1 VTPLRGI
8 AAATLLPLL
17 PLLMLGCDQH
27 EGVPVVASPTAGA
40 MPPLGNVRTAT
51 LPTPVETM
59 LANGLRVVVLSR
71 PGSSL
76 VVAEFAVLSGGE
88 VDPPGRAGLA
98 DFAASLLTRGT
109 AGPGR
114 QRSAVELTTAA
125 EALGG
130 SLRARAG
137 WDASR
142 IGITV
147 TTPKL
152 AAALDLLAD
161 TVRYPAFAPVEIERL
176 RAQALDALRLTARD
190 PGELAPRVAARLI
203 HGDGPY
209 GHPRDGTERS
219 IARITA
225 ADLRALHRRHY
236 RPDNAALVLAGDL
249 DADTGAALAAQI
261 FGDWTVPPGG
271 LRGRSEIAP
280 APRSPVPEK
289 TTEFPSAATPGTS
302 GTSGTPPASSAVLV
316 IDLPDAAQ
324 AAVLAAVPLPARADP
339 DHYRGLVASAVLGG
353 GYSSRLNREIR
364 IKRGLSYGASA
375 DYAIERGAGALYASA
390 QTRNESAAEVAS
402 LMRAEFARLRESP
415 VPADELAARKASH
428 AGGYGRAIE
437 TASGI
442 ASLLVSQISKGIAV
456 GEMGRVISAVDSV
469 EADQVQ
475 AWAQTRLGGQDQR
488 FVIVGDARQ
497 FSTALA
503 TAGFKVERIAIDALD
518 LDTGNLRQPG
528 DGR

>member
-1 VTPLRGI
+1 MTPLRGI

-27 EGVPVVASPTAGA
+27 EVVPVVASPAAGA
-40 MPPLGNVRTAT
+40 MPPLGKVRTAT

-59 LANGLRVVVLSR
+59 LANGLRVVVLPR

-76 VVAEFAVLSGGE
+76 VVAEFVVLSGGE

-161 TVRYPAFAPVEIERL
+161 TVRYPAFATVEIERL

-225 ADLRALHRRHY
+225 ADLRAMHRRHY

-249 DADTGAALAAQI
+249 DTDTGAALAAQI
-261 FGDWTVPPGG
+261 FGDWIVPPGG

-280 APRSPVPEK
+280 VPRSPAPEK
-289 TTEFPSAATPGTS
+289 TTEFPSAATP
-302 GTSGTPPASSAVLV
+302 GTPPASSAVLV

-324 AAVLAAVPLPARADP
+324 AAVIAAVPLPARADP

-469 EADQVQ
+469 GADQVQ
-475 AWAQTRLGGQDQR
+475 AWAQTRLGGLGPR

-503 TAGFKVERIAIDALD
+503 TAGFRIERIAIEAFD
-518 LDTGNLRQPG
+518 LDARDLRRPNKS
-528 DGR
+528 R